1 MAMDEQSGGSGWADK
16 VFTSINVLIM
26 IATFCAVVIAW
37 QWFDM
42 RSQIGKLQIEL
53 ASRLAAAESYNHE
66 SRQRV
71 TQAQEAER
79 AAEVRLGILER
90 KMADSQNQQV
100 ALQEMYQE
108 LARNR
113 DESALAEVEQVL
125 LIANQQLQLAGN
137 VRAALI
143 ALQNV
148 DSTLQRMNRPQLNPI
163 RNVINRDIDR
173 LKSMPYADIVGV
185 SLHLDSVL
193 NRVDSMPLA
202 MEAHPRPAPPKTG
215 KPSDGN
221 LWLTFGREA
230 WEDIKQ
236 LVKIQNMKK
245 EEVPLLPPSQAYFL
259 RENLKLRLL
268 SARLALLAH
277 DQGAF
282 REDLKLAQQWI
293 GQYFDVNAQ
302 DTRESLATLHQIYGS
317 EIAID
322 RMDINDS
329 LNAIHDFRASG
340 ARGVK

>member
-1 MAMDEQSGGSGWADK
+1 MAMDEQSGAAGWADK

-26 IATFCAVVIAW
+26 IAAFCAAAFVW

-42 RSQIGKLQIEL
+42 RNQIGKLQIEL
-53 ASRLAAAESYNHE
+53 ASRLAAAESYNQE
-66 SRQRV
+66 SRQRAA
-71 TQAQEAER
+71 QALEAER
-79 AAEVRLGILER
+79 AAEVRLGMLEK
-90 KMADSQNQQV
+90 KMADSQSQQD
-100 ALQEMYQE
+100 ALEAMYQE

-163 RNVINRDIDR
+163 RNVINRDIAR

-185 SLHLDSVL
+185 SMHLDSVL

-202 MEAHPRPAPPKTG
+202 MEAHPRPIPSKTG
-215 KPSDGN
+215 KATGGN
-221 LWLTFGREA
+221 LWVAFGREA
-230 WEDIKQ
+230 WQDIKQ
-236 LVKIQNMKK
+236 LVKIQNMEKQ
-245 EEVPLLPPSQAYFL
+245 EVQLLPPSQAYFL

-293 GQYFDVNAQ
+293 GQYFDVSAP
-302 DTRESLATLHQIYGS
+302 EAKEALSILHQIYGS

-329 LNAIHDFRASG
+329 LNAVHDFRAAG
-340 ARGVK
+340 ARGAK